1 MRADVFIFD
10 CVTGAGEAVSDEM
23 SAADAASVD
32 DIVVSFY
39 RLVDDERKRV
49 RARAGPPRRVVLIN
63 AIENRFEELVRRYLD
78 YARTPFSTRLRHGFI
93 RREERL
99 GLLQARKAR
108 RDRRDLR
115 KWLIS
120 TASAKK
126 G

>member
-1 MRADVFIFD
+1 
-10 CVTGAGEAVSDEM
+10 M

-39 RLVDDERKRV
+39 RLVDDERKRA